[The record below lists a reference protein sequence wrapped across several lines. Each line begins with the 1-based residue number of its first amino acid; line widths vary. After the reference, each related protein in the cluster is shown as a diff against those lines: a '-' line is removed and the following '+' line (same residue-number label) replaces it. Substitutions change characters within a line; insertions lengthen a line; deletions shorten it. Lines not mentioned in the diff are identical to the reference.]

1 MIELLP
7 ELGPLGIDEED
18 ITVRIG
24 WDDHHRAT
32 IVGVNGR
39 DAHHTPATY
48 GSDEIGR
55 PKRFGLTVPPHVRS
69 KAERELAEQKERSS
83 DLLRRYDE
91 ATLELEHLLTLRG
104 ALRNLRAAIVKA
116 VES

>member
-1 MIELLP
+1 MSELLP
-7 ELGPLGIDEED
+7 ELGQIGIDEED
-18 ITVRIG
+18 ITVRIR
-24 WDDHHRAT
+24 WDGDRVT

-39 DAHHTPATY
+39 DAHNSPATY
-48 GSDEIGR
+48 GTDEISR

-91 ATLELEHLLTLRG
+91 ATLELERLLTLRG
-104 ALRNLRAAIVKA
+104 ALRNLRAAIKKA
-116 VES
+116 VRS